1 MELIMRFVNM
11 VALITGGGTGIG
23 AAVARRIHAEGGRAL
38 VMGRREDP
46 LTQVAAQ
53 TGAIAV
59 VGDSANAEDVRRAI
73 KLATDR
79 FGGIDILVA
88 NAGGHG
94 FGTVAQTDDATWAQ
108 ATRSNLDTAFVA
120 ARETLASLRERRGNI
135 IVVSSLA
142 GLFAGPEAAG
152 YVTMKHALVGL
163 TKSLAR
169 DFGPFGVRANAV
181 CPGWVRTDMADGEM
195 AVLME
200 RRRLPSIEAAYELA
214 TCNVPL
220 RRPAEPDEIA
230 NVICFL
236 ASKEAAMVTGAMVPI
251 DGGASVVD
259 LPTIG
264 FAD

>member
-1 MELIMRFVNM
+1 MRFANT

-23 AAVARRIHAEGGRAL
+23 AAVTRRFHAEGGRAL
-38 VMGRREDP
+38 VMGRRKEP
-46 LTQVAAQ
+46 LDLVAAQ
-53 TGAIAV
+53 TGAVAV
-59 VGDSANAEDVRRAI
+59 VGDAADPADVRRAI
-73 KLATDR
+73 RLATDS
-79 FGGIDILVA
+79 FGGLDILVA

-94 FGTVAQTDDATWAQ
+94 FGTVATTDDATWAQ

-120 ARETLASLRERRGNI
+120 TREALASLRERRGNI
-135 IVVSSLA
+135 VVVSSLA

-152 YVTMKHALVGL
+152 YVTMKHALIGL

-200 RRRLPSIEAAYELA
+200 RHRLPSIDAAYELA
-214 TCNVPL
+214 TRNVPL

-230 NVICFL
+230 MSLSAISRLSPSTYANEML
-236 ASKEAAMVTGAMVPI
+236 R
-251 DGGASVVD
+251 
-259 LPTIG
+259 LPG
-264 FAD
+264 